1 MKKIFILLLP
11 VALLLSANPAQA
23 SISTSSKVSDTVLV
37 KEMQK
42 TLKLSKERYLKTA
55 ARYNIMMLKD
65 KKNSQAYQSA
75 SRGYSNL
82 ALKAELISSKLS
94 VKTLTA
100 SRKLSID
107 MHLDALDLYKKLV
120 ASRK

>member
-11 VALLLSANPAQA
+11 VALLISANPAQA
-23 SISTSSKVSDTVLV
+23 SLSTSSKVSDTVLV
-37 KEMQK
+37 KELQK
-42 TLKLSKERYLKTA
+42 TLKLSKVRYLKTA
-55 ARYNIMMLKD
+55 ARYNIMILKD
-65 KKNSQAYQSA
+65 KKNSGAYQSA

-100 SRKLSID
+100 PRKLSID